1 MSSESG
7 GRAASAQLSL
17 FAQRKVSKRKGTL
30 LTRPAAFLRF
40 SPDAA
45 RKELVADAP
54 QTPFRFIRVLL

>member
-1 MSSESG
+1 
-7 GRAASAQLSL
+7 L
-17 FAQRKVSKRKGTL
+17 FAQRKVGKRKGTL

-54 QTPFRFIRVLL
+54 QTPFRFIRALL